1 MTDMADSAAFS
12 GPRDAAVM
20 EAILKEMGIEDF
32 EPNVIHQ
39 MLEFSYGKYSSLWTT
54 DSLLFSCGFCLQLFH
69 KCSFFACTPVLLV
82 SLLCCC
88 CFLIVNEM

>member
-1 MTDMADSAAFS
+1 MAESAAFS

-39 MLEFSYGKYSSLWTT
+39 MLEFSYGKC
-54 DSLLFSCGFCLQLFH
+54 LL
-69 KCSFFACTPVLLV
+69 
-82 SLLCCC
+82 
-88 CFLIVNEM
+88 